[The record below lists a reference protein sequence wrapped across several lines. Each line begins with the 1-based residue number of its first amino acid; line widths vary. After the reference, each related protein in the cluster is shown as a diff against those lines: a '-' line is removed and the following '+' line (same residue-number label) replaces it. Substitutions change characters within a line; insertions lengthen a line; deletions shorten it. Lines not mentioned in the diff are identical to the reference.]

1 MIDRSPGAVL
11 AFLLLGFA
19 ALPSLADP
27 EHTVTPLLLTIALVA
42 LAALFSRYHA
52 ASGRVILVVL
62 GFGAVVLFHEVGHF
76 VAAKA
81 CGIQVDAF
89 SIFWLPT
96 RVCSSSWAS
105 S

>member
-1 MIDRSPGAVL
+1 MTDPREFTGKSPNAYRTLVLGRLLLLAIVVL
-11 AFLLLGFA
+11 A
-19 ALPSLADP
+19 
-27 EHTVTPLLLTIALVA
+27 V
-42 LAALFSRYHA
+42 AALFGRYHA
-52 ASGRVILVVL
+52 GSWKVTLAVL

-105 S
+105 L